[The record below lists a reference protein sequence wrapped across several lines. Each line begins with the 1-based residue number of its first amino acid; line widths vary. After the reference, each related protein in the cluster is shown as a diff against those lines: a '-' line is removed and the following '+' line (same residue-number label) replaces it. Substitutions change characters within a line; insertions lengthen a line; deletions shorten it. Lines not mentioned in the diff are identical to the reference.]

1 MMMKKPIKNP
11 IKKPNLSFLRDAKFR
26 YGSLSTALLC
36 VGLAVLIALN
46 GLFTVLEK
54 RYGWRVDYS
63 FNSVTSHSQT
73 TEAVLDALDT
83 PVHIYALYEK
93 GNEDLQL
100 FELLNRYASAS
111 SFVTWEQTPL
121 SLHPSLL
128 TRFAGATSENTVT
141 ADSLVVYCEKTDRFR
156 VLDASDFL
164 SLSIDYDAGT
174 YSYDRLT
181 YESSITAAITYVTQ
195 ETIPVVYMVQG
206 HDELDANT
214 AAVLEDFL
222 LGNHYDVR
230 YAALGDMPLAPEDL
244 LVFLAPV
251 RDLTDSELRIVTD
264 FAAQGGSLLFACD
277 YSDPIASMPNYQA
290 LLRSYGFILKEGVVV
305 AAKDDKSAYF
315 EGNRTVLLPE
325 MQPTEITL
333 DLMLNGTSTLILST
347 ARAFETPDAT
357 DAALSVSVMLQ
368 SGEGSYLH
376 GLSSTSTS
384 LSKLEGDEEGPF
396 ALALEAYRFSDTG
409 DVSRA
414 VIIGSTA
421 TLTNEYYYSM
431 THAQEFIIRV
441 MEYLVD
447 SAASNLDI
455 MSRAAIRPA
464 LSAEALTA
472 GSLLLTLLPLGV
484 VAAAFLIL
492 YPRRRL

>member
-1 MMMKKPIKNP
+1 MTMKKLK
-11 IKKPNLSFLRDAKFR
+11 LSFLRDAKFR
-26 YGSLSTALLC
+26 YGSLSMALLC
-36 VGLAVLIALN
+36 VGIAVLMALN
-46 GLFTVLEK
+46 GLFTMLEK

-63 FNSVTSHSQT
+63 FNSVTTHSEA
-73 TEAVLDALDT
+73 TEVVLDALDT

-93 GNEDLQL
+93 DNEDLQL
-100 FELLNRYASAS
+100 FELLDRYAAAS
-111 SFVTWEQTPL
+111 SFVTWEQMPL

-128 TRFAGATSENTVT
+128 TRFAGATAENTVT
-141 ADSLVVYCEKTDRFR
+141 ADSLVVWCEETDRFR
-156 VLDASDFL
+156 VLDAADFL
-164 SLSIDYDAGT
+164 ALSIDYDAGT
-174 YSYDRLT
+174 YSYDKLT
-181 YESSITAAITYVTQ
+181 YERSITSAITYVTR
-195 ETIPVVYMVQG
+195 ERVPVVYMVQG

-214 AAVLEDFL
+214 TAVLEDFL

-230 YAALGDMPLAPEDL
+230 YAALGDMALSPDDL

-264 FAAQGGSLLFACD
+264 FTAQGGSLLFACD
-277 YSDPIASMPNYQA
+277 YSDPIDSMPNYRA
-290 LLRSYGFILKEGVVV
+290 LLRSYGFIPLEGVVV
-305 AAKDDKSAYF
+305 AAKEDKNTYF
-315 EGNRTVLLPE
+315 EGNRTVLLPD

-333 DLMLNGTSTLILST
+333 DLMLSGTDTLILST
-347 ARAFETPDAT
+347 ARAFETPEST
-357 DAALSVSVMLQ
+357 DAALTVSPMLL

-376 GLSSTSTS
+376 SLSGSTTS
-384 LSKLEGDEEGPF
+384 LTKQAGDAEGPF

-431 THAQEFIIRV
+431 THAQEFIIRL

-447 SAASNLDI
+447 SDASSLDI
-455 MSRAAIRPA
+455 MARAAVRPA

-472 GSLLLTLLPLGV
+472 GSLLLTVLPLAVLGAALV
-484 VAAAFLIL
+484 VL

>member
-1 MMMKKPIKNP
+1 MMM
-11 IKKPNLSFLRDAKFR
+11 KKPNLSFLRDAKFR
-26 YGSLSTALLC
+26 YGSLSTVLLC
-36 VGLAVLIALN
+36 LGLAVLIALN

-63 FNSVTSHSQT
+63 FNSITTHSQT

-100 FELLNRYASAS
+100 FELLDRYASAS
-111 SFVTWEQTPL
+111 SLVTWEQTPL
-121 SLHPSLL
+121 SLYPSLL
-128 TRFAGATSENTVT
+128 TRFAGVTEENTVT
-141 ADSLVVYCEKTDRFR
+141 SDSLVVYCEKTDRFR
-156 VLDASDFL
+156 VLDAADFL

-174 YSYDRLT
+174 YSYDKLT
-181 YESSITAAITYVTQ
+181 YESSITSAITYVTQ
-195 ETIPVVYMVQG
+195 ETVPVVYMVQG

-214 AAVLEDFL
+214 TAVLEDFL

-230 YAALGDMPLAPEDL
+230 YAALGDMTLSPDDL
-244 LVFLAPV
+244 LVFMAPV

-264 FAAQGGSLLFACD
+264 FTAQGGSLLFACD
-277 YSDPIASMPNYQA
+277 YSDPIDNMPNYRA
-290 LLRSYGFILKEGVVV
+290 LLRSYGFLPKEGVVV
-305 AAKDDKSAYF
+305 AAKEDKNTYF
-315 EGNRTVLLPE
+315 EGNRTILLPD

-333 DLMLNGTSTLILST
+333 DLMLNGSTTLLMST
-347 ARAFETPDAT
+347 ARAFETPTDT
-357 DAALSVSVMLQ
+357 DASLSVSVMLQ

-376 GLSSTSTS
+376 SLSGSTTS
-384 LSKLEGDEEGPF
+384 LTKQDGDEEGPF

-414 VIIGSTA
+414 VILGSTA

-455 MSRAAIRPA
+455 MARAAVRPA

-472 GSLLLTLLPLGV
+472 GSILLTLLPLAVLG
-484 VAAAFLIL
+484 AAIAIL
-492 YPRRRL
+492 YPRRKL